1 MDMYIG
7 IATKMIFGS
16 LGVFILIRIIGKKA
30 ISELTPFDLLYI
42 IILGALVEEALYDDK
57 VNIFHV
63 IFAIILWG
71 SVVYIIEKILEK
83 TEILSSL
90 VQGEPSVL
98 IEKGKLNLKELNEN
112 YMDMEQLRSILREH
126 DCYSIHEVYY
136 AILEINGSL
145 TVIRK
150 DEKEIPTFLLVEEGK
165 IKSKT
170 LNGLGKS
177 EEWLRTKLASM
188 GYNNIEEIIYCEWHE
203 DKQDL
208 LVGTY
213 EQTISKKIYIDD

>member
-7 IATKMIFGS
+7 ITTKMIFGS

-83 TEILSSL
+83 QKFSHRLSKVNHL
-90 VQGEPSVL
+90 
-98 IEKGKLNLKELNEN
+98 
-112 YMDMEQLRSILREH
+112 Y
-126 DCYSIHEVYY
+126 
-136 AILEINGSL
+136 
-145 TVIRK
+145 
-150 DEKEIPTFLLVEEGK
+150 
-165 IKSKT
+165 
-170 LNGLGKS
+170 
-177 EEWLRTKLASM
+177 
-188 GYNNIEEIIYCEWHE
+188 
-203 DKQDL
+203 
-208 LVGTY
+208 
-213 EQTISKKIYIDD
+213 